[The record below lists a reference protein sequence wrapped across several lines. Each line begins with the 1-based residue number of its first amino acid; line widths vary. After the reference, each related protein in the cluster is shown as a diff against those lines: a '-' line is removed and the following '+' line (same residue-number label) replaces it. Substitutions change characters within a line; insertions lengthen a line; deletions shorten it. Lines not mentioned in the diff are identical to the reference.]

1 MKINKVLIRTL
12 HFFGLCNDQ
21 QHIDDVSVR
30 ILDNSVFKK
39 NLQYIWRYL
48 SWLGTWCWWYSNFE
62 KLTDKGISHIKKI
75 VYSALEED
83 KRFKEGVIA

>member
-30 ILDNSVFKK
+30 ILDNSIQK
-39 NLQYIWRYL
+39 
-48 SWLGTWCWWYSNFE
+48 
-62 KLTDKGISHIKKI
+62 KLTIHMKI
-75 VYSALEED
+75 FVLIGNLM
-83 KRFKEGVIA
+83 FI

>member
-30 ILDNSVFKK
+30 ILDNSVFKTYNTYEDICLDWELDVRLLRMIITLALK
-39 NLQYIWRYL
+39 N
-48 SWLGTWCWWYSNFE
+48 
-62 KLTDKGISHIKKI
+62 
-75 VYSALEED
+75 
-83 KRFKEGVIA
+83 

>member
-30 ILDNSVFKK
+30 ILDNSIQK
-39 NLQYIWRYL
+39 
-48 SWLGTWCWWYSNFE
+48 
-62 KLTDKGISHIKKI
+62 KLTIHMKI
-75 VYSALEED
+75 FVLIGNLMFICLL
-83 KRFKEGVIA
+83 RVITTLVTLKN

>member
-39 NLQYIWRYL
+39 KLKYIWRYL
-48 SWLGTWCWWYSNFE
+48 SWLGTWCLF
-62 KLTDKGISHIKKI
+62 
-75 VYSALEED
+75 VYWESYHDSMKA
-83 KRFKEGVIA
+83 R

>member
-39 NLQYIWRYL
+39 LIIHMKIFVLIGNLML
-48 SWLGTWCWWYSNFE
+48 F
-62 KLTDKGISHIKKI
+62 
-75 VYSALEED
+75 VYENGYHD
-83 KRFKEGVIA
+83 

>member
-39 NLQYIWRYL
+39 ITIHMKIFVLIGNLM
-48 SWLGTWCWWYSNFE
+48 FM
-62 KLTDKGISHIKKI
+62 I
-75 VYSALEED
+75 VVAL
-83 KRFKEGVIA
+83 KTNR